1 MLTDRDATERRI
13 TELYTKAVEQLGS
26 DKAPVRLGGLYALER
41 LAQDN
46 PAHRQTIVNV
56 ICAYLRMPFSAHG
69 SDQQAGARGHRRPG
83 GACR

>member
-1 MLTDRDATERRI
+1 MLAAAAAV

-46 PAHRQTIVNV
+46 PAQHQTIVNV
-56 ICAYLRMPFSAHG
+56 ICAYLRMPFSATPPA
-69 SDQQAGARGHRRPG
+69 SKPG
-83 GACR
+83 T